1 MATKRTTRTSA
12 KKSGETAKGTTATAE
27 KAADPAVKPEET
39 ATEVGKE
46 ALSVIAD
53 DIEAQRSKKKAPA
66 PSVVNSPE
74 PAPSPVKAEE
84 KPKIDKPAQPAA
96 PRQGTARQAR
106 GADRGN
112 RRTRTERVRYVD
124 ETVPRVRREM
134 RRATEDYSYAYCT
147 APTYIYSDAAQ
158 QFFERNFQWTDR
170 SLLVI
175 SLVCGAIGGAD
186 LARKYTQEAEKLG
199 KNLQANLMKAI
210 EGIKKLMNAREIPEE
225 TQVPGYDHKRLYQP
239 AVHSPQAM
247 QFITITGLL
256 DRIVA
261 RIEGAWINGVI
272 DADQRSRM
280 IRGWTDECRRYVTSM
295 QELRTRTMQEA
306 LNAGKR
312 QEARIIE
319 QRVEKDAANDRMVE
333 KAKVLDTKTGE
344 EIKPEASESA
354 AEEPDKSEAAP
365 VKTEDTPEA
374 KA

>member
-12 KKSGETAKGTTATAE
+12 KESGETAKGTATAE
-27 KAADPAVKPEET
+27 KAVDPAVKPEET

-66 PSVVNSPE
+66 PSAFNSPE

-84 KPKIDKPAQPAA
+84 KPKIDKPAQPAT

-106 GADRGN
+106 GAVRGN

-147 APTYIYSDAAQ
+147 APTYVYSDAAQ

-199 KNLQANLMKAI
+199 KNLQANIMRAI

-344 EIKPEASESA
+344 EIKPEAAESA
-354 AEEPDKSEAAP
+354 AEESDKSEAAP

>member
-12 KKSGETAKGTTATAE
+12 KKSGETAETQAP
-27 KAADPAVKPEET
+27 AADPAVKPEET

-66 PSVVNSPE
+66 PSAVNSPE

-199 KNLQANLMKAI
+199 KNLQANIMRAI

-272 DADQRSRM
+272 DADQRNRM
-280 IRGWTDECRRYVTSM
+280 IRGWTDACRRYATSM

-312 QEARIIE
+312 QEARLIE

-344 EIKPEASESA
+344 EIKPEAAESA
-354 AEEPDKSEAAP
+354 AEDQDKSEAAP